1 MIANGI
7 AAAME
12 QGSWIRRMFEAGGPL
27 KEKYGAE
34 NVYDFSLG
42 NPDGQPPE
50 SVLASMERLVRK
62 PDIHKYMPNAG
73 FADARERI
81 AAWESARCGLTLHA
95 GNVVMAVGA
104 AGGLNVALKALLDP
118 GDEVIVLAPFFVEY
132 LSYIRNHGGVP
143 VVCETDEHFL
153 PVPEAVAAAVSP
165 RTKALILNNPHN
177 PTGVVY
183 SRACLEALAAALSA
197 RCAALGREPVCV
209 LSDEP
214 YARLAYDGAEV
225 PPVLALFPAAM
236 VINSFSKSL
245 ALPGARIGYIALRP
259 DMPEAAGL
267 FSALAYTT
275 RTLGYVNAPG
285 ILQETVA
292 ENLDAAVD
300 VAEYR
305 LRRDLLA
312 DILTRAGFS
321 FEMPR
326 GAFYIFPKSPMVDDV
341 AFCAKALEQRILV
354 VPGTGFGRPGYF
366 RVAYCVDK
374 GVIMRSAPAW
384 SELFSKM

>member
-12 QGSWIRRMFEAGGPL
+12 KGSWIRRMFEAGGPL
-27 KEKYGAE
+27 REKYGAE

-50 SVLASMERLVRK
+50 TVLASMERLVRK

-81 AAWESARCGLTLHA
+81 AARESANCGMELTANH
-95 GNVVMAVGA
+95 VVMAVGA

-118 GDEVIVLAPFFVEY
+118 GDEVIVLAPYFVEY
-132 LSYIRNHGGVP
+132 LSYIRNHGGMP
-143 VVCETDEHFL
+143 VVCQTDERFF
-153 PVPEAVAAAVSP
+153 PIAEEVAAAVTP

-183 SRACLEALAAALSA
+183 SRECLEGLSSALSA
-197 RCAALGREPVCV
+197 RCDVLGREPVCI

-214 YARLAYDGAEV
+214 YSRLAYDGAEV
-225 PPVLALFPAAM
+225 PPVLSIFPAAM
-236 VINSFSKSL
+236 VINSFSKSH

-259 DMPEAAGL
+259 DMPEADAL

-285 ILQETVA
+285 ILQQVVS
-292 ENLDAAVD
+292 ENLDAGVD
-300 VAEYR
+300 VGEYR
-305 LRRDLLA
+305 RRRDLLA
-312 DILTRAGFS
+312 DILAGAGFS
-321 FEMPR
+321 FSLPK
-326 GAFYIFPKSPMVDDV
+326 GAFYIFPKCPIPDDV
-341 AFCAKALEQRILV
+341 EFCARALRQRILV

-366 RVAYCVDK
+366 RVAYCVDS

-384 SELFSKM
+384 NALMTNM